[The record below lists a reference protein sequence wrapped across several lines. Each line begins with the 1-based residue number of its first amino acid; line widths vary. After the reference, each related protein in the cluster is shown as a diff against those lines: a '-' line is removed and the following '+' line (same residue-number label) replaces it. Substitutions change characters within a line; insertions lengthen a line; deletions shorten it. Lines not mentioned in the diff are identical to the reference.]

1 MVKGR
6 EIVELVLLRHGE
18 SEWNQKNLF
27 TGWSDVDLTEK
38 GKAEARNAG
47 TLLRQSGFDFDICY
61 TSYLKRAIHTLN
73 LVLEQM
79 DREWLPIIKTWK
91 LNERH
96 YGALQGCNK
105 SETAR
110 KYGEEQV
117 KIWRRSFDVRPPALA
132 EDDDRNPRLSD
143 QYRGVGRGDLP
154 LCESLKDTTARVV
167 PYYESVI
174 QKEMKAG
181 KRVLITAHGNSI
193 RSLVK
198 TFDNLSKEE
207 IMEVNIPTGVPLVY
221 EFDEQWKVVKK
232 YYLGDAEFI
241 RAKVNSVANQ
251 GKAPLAD
258 T

>member
-1 MVKGR
+1 VD
-6 EIVELVLLRHGE
+6 LVLLRHGE

-27 TGWSDVDLTEK
+27 TGWADVDLTEK
-38 GKAEARNAG
+38 GEKEALDAG
-47 TLLRQSGFDFDICY
+47 ELLRQNGFDFDICY

-73 LVLEQM
+73 LVLEKM
-79 DREWLPIIKTWK
+79 DREWLPVIKTWK

-96 YGALQGCNK
+96 YGALQGCDK

-117 KIWRRSFDVRPPALA
+117 KIWRRSFDVRPPALEEA
-132 EDDDRNPRLSD
+132 DPRNSRLSD
-143 QYRGVGRGDLP
+143 QYRGVGKGDLP
-154 LCESLKDTTARVV
+154 LCESLKDTIARVV

-174 QKEMKAG
+174 QKEMQAG

-198 TFDNLSKEE
+198 TFDDLSNEE

-221 EFDEQWKVVKK
+221 EFDKAGKVSEK
-232 YYLGDAEFI
+232 YYLGDAEFV
-241 RAKVNSVANQ
+241 REKMNSVANQ
-251 GKAPLAD
+251 GKAKPVNIHS
-258 T
+258 